1 MPEGQG
7 ELGEV
12 SLVGS
17 IAMEEK
23 GRSGRKPEGATEEK
37 RGAGRILHQGGGRK
51 PGLLQHPAVLS
62 SCSTVQDSVQLKHLA
77 TAVGV
82 AD

>member
-1 MPEGQG
+1 M
-7 ELGEV
+7 GEV

-23 GRSGRKPEGATEEK
+23 GRSGRKPKGATEEK
-37 RGAGRILHQGGGRK
+37 QGAGRGIKPTRILHQGGGRK
-51 PGLLQHPAVLS
+51 SGLLQHPAALS
-62 SCSTVQDSVQLKHLA
+62 SCSTVQDTVQLKHLA